1 MSTKIEH
8 TIEFG
13 DFQTPDI
20 LARGVCKMLHRLG
33 VSPESIV
40 EPTCGKG
47 SFLRASVD
55 TFSKCTMFLGFEINS
70 DYVEAT
76 RAIEKVDVY
85 CEDFFNKN
93 WSKTLDSLREPIL
106 VIGNPPWVTNS
117 AVGTLGGRNLPA
129 KTNFQ
134 GFSGLD
140 AITGKSNFD
149 ISEWMLLHLL
159 EWLSGRRAILA
170 MLCKTVVARKV
181 LRHAW
186 SRGLHIATS
195 AVYLIDAAKYF
206 GVSVD
211 ACLLV
216 CILEPEATSRECT
229 IYPNLEASTYGS
241 TFALRSSHLIADLDA
256 FNTYGH
262 LLGISPIK
270 WRSGVK
276 HDCSRIME
284 LHPGGD
290 GSFENGFGEA
300 VNIESSYLYPMLKS
314 SELMKPHPTPT
325 RYMIVTQ
332 KSVGEDT
339 SQIEHNA
346 PRTWN
351 YLQLHASLLDRRAS
365 IIYKNRPRFSIFGV
379 GPYSFSPWKVAIS
392 GFYKRLDFRCIG
404 PVDDKPVLLDD
415 TCYFLPCQTEDDAR
429 HLVNMVN
436 SKSARGFFRSLIF
449 WDAKR
454 PITVQLLGSLDL
466 GLLAKEAGISLSA
479 WSDVSPFGQNQIG
492 YPDYEQARSTTRF
505 QYELYPR

>member
-1 MSTKIEH
+1 MSQKIKH
-8 TIEFG
+8 IVEFG
-13 DFQTPDI
+13 DFQTPDA
-20 LARGVCKMLHRLG
+20 LARGVCKTLHRLG
-33 VSPESIV
+33 VTPKSIV

-55 TFSKCTMFLGFEINS
+55 TFPKCMMFLGFEINS
-70 DYVEAT
+70 DYVEVT
-76 RAIEKVDVY
+76 RQIEKVDVH
-85 CEDFFNKN
+85 CEDFFTKN
-93 WSKTLDSLREPIL
+93 WPKTLDSLREPIL

-134 GFSGLD
+134 GFSGFD

-159 EWLSGRRAILA
+159 ERLSGRQAILA

-186 SRGLHIATS
+186 SRGLHVATS
-195 AVYLIDAAKYF
+195 AIYLIDAAKYF

-216 CILEPEATSRECT
+216 CILEPGTTSRECA
-229 IYPNLEASTYGS
+229 IYPNLGTSIYDS
-241 TFALRSSHLIADLDA
+241 TFALRRDHLVADLDA

-262 LLGISPIK
+262 LLGISPLK

-276 HDCSRIME
+276 HDCSRVME
-284 LHPGGD
+284 LRPRGD

-300 VNIESSYLYPMLKS
+300 VNIESVYLYPMLKS
-314 SELMKPHPTPT
+314 SELMKPHPTST

-332 KSVGEDT
+332 QYVGEDT
-339 SQIEHNA
+339 SQIAHNA
-346 PRTWN
+346 PRTWD
-351 YLQLHASLLDRRAS
+351 YLQSHANLLDRRAS
-365 IIYKNRPRFSIFGV
+365 LIYRNRPQFSVFGI
-379 GPYSFSPWKVAIS
+379 GPYSFAPWKVATS

-404 PVDDKPVLLDD
+404 PVDDKPILLDD
-415 TCYFLPCQTEDDAR
+415 TCYFLPFQKEDDAR
-429 HLVNMVN
+429 LFADIIN
-436 SKSARGFFRSLIF
+436 SKSARGFFRSFIF

-466 GLLAKEAGISLSA
+466 GMLAKEIGISLPA
-479 WSDVSPFGQNQIG
+479 WSDVALFGENQID
-492 YPDYEQARSTTRF
+492 YPGYEQTGNTTRF

>member
-13 DFQTPDI
+13 DFQTPDT
-20 LARGVCKMLHRLG
+20 LARGVCKTLHRLG
-33 VSPESIV
+33 VSPVSIV
-40 EPTCGKG
+40 EPTCGQG

-55 TFSKCTMFLGFEINS
+55 AFPECTIFLGFEINS

-76 RAIEKVDVY
+76 RTIEKVDVH
-85 CEDFFNKN
+85 CEDFFNQN
-93 WSKTLDSLREPIL
+93 WSGTLDRLREPIL
-106 VIGNPPWVTNS
+106 VVGNPPWVTNS

-134 GFSGLD
+134 NFSGLD

-159 EWLSGRRAILA
+159 ERLSGRQAILA

-186 SRGLHIATS
+186 SRSLHVATS
-195 AVYLIDAAKYF
+195 AIYLIDAAKYF

-216 CILEPEATSRECT
+216 CILEPGATSRECAV
-229 IYPNLEASTYGS
+229 YPNLEALTYDF
-241 TFALRSSHLIADLDA
+241 TFALRSGHLVADLDA
-256 FNTYGH
+256 FNAYGH
-262 LLGISPIK
+262 LSGISPLK

-276 HDCSRIME
+276 HDCSRVME
-284 LHPGGD
+284 LRPRGN

-300 VNIESSYLYPMLKS
+300 VNIELDYLYPMLKS

-332 KSVGEDT
+332 RSVGEDT
-339 SQIEHNA
+339 SQIKRNA
-346 PRTWN
+346 PRTWD
-351 YLQLHASLLDRRAS
+351 YLQSHASLLDGRAS
-365 IIYKNRPRFSIFGV
+365 IIYKNRPRFSVFGI
-379 GPYSFSPWKVAIS
+379 GPYSFAPWKVAIS

-415 TCYFLPCQTEDDAR
+415 TCYFLPCQTEDDTRLLAD
-429 HLVNMVN
+429 MIN
-436 SKSARGFFRSLIF
+436 SRSARGFFHSLIF

-454 PITVQLLGSLDL
+454 PVTVQLLGNLDL
-466 GLLAKEAGISLSA
+466 AVLAKEAGISLPA
-479 WSDVSPFGQNQIG
+479 WSDVALFGENRTG
-492 YPDYEQARSTTRF
+492 YPGHEQTGNATRL